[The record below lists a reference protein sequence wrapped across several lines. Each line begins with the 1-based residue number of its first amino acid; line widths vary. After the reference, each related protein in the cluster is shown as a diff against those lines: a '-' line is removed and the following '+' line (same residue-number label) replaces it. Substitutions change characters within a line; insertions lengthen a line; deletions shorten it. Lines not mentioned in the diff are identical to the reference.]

1 MAISA
6 NVVDGKLDY
15 SYTDSSAKTTS
26 GSDLGY
32 DQFLQ
37 LLCAEMQYQDP
48 LEPTSN
54 TDYVAQLATFS
65 QLEAT
70 LSLENTSDSSFASS
84 LVGKEV
90 ILADKDNSGN
100 TNYITGTVDY
110 VMFKNGTPYLSVND
124 SLYPFS
130 DLDTVADS
138 GYYEAVSLSKTFSKL
153 VGTLPSKDSVTAQ
166 YQGAVQQVRDL
177 YDGMTEYQKQF
188 INADDLS
195 TFEAIESRVN
205 ELVAA
210 RDAAEQESEA
220 AEAESAE
227 AEDAAETLA
236 EDTISPEALA
246 ALTED
251 SQSQAEES
259 LTATEEA

>member
-15 SYTDSSAKTTS
+15 TYTDSSSKTTS

-70 LSLENTSDSSFASS
+70 LNLSETQDNNFAAS
-84 LVGKEV
+84 LVGKDV
-90 ILADKDNSGN
+90 ILAETDNSGN
-100 TNYITGTVDY
+100 TTYVTGTVDY
-110 VMFKNGTPYLSVND
+110 VVYQNGTPYLSVND
-124 SLYPFS
+124 SLYPFE
-130 DLDTVADS
+130 DLDTIADS
-138 GYYEAVSLSKTFSKL
+138 GYYEAVSLSKTFTNL
-153 VGTLPSKDSVTAQ
+153 VDTLPSKDKISAE
-166 YQGAVQQVRDL
+166 YEGAVQEVRDL
-177 YDGMTEYQKQF
+177 YDGMTDYQKRF
-188 INADDLS
+188 VSSDSLT
-195 TFEAIESRVN
+195 TFEAIENRVK

-210 RDAAEQESEA
+210 KNASAE
-220 AEAESAE
+220 ESAE
-227 AEDAAETLA
+227 
-236 EDTISPEALA
+236 
-246 ALTED
+246 
-251 SQSQAEES
+251 
-259 LTATEEA
+259 TEEAEEETAEETVEETE

>member
-1 MAISA
+1 
-6 NVVDGKLDY
+6 
-15 SYTDSSAKTTS
+15 
-26 GSDLGY
+26 
-32 DQFLQ
+32 
-37 LLCAEMQYQDP
+37 
-48 LEPTSN
+48 
-54 TDYVAQLATFS
+54 
-65 QLEAT
+65 
-70 LSLENTSDSSFASS
+70 
-84 LVGKEV
+84 
-90 ILADKDNSGN
+90 
-100 TNYITGTVDY
+100 
-110 VMFKNGTPYLSVND
+110 MFKNGTPYLSVND

-220 AEAESAE
+220 AEEE
-227 AEDAAETLA
+227 TAEDTTEEEAETLA

-251 SQSQAEES
+251 SQIQAEES
-259 LTATEEA
+259 SPAAEEA